1 MKKLSLI
8 YIFYTL
14 LIGAFVGVVAALFIA
29 LIEFSIH
36 IIWQEVP
43 AILPDFSFYP
53 VIVGLVG
60 GLLVGL
66 IQTKV
71 GAFPYTLHENMAE
84 IKKTGRVEYKNR
96 LLFTILAAWVVLSFG
111 ASLGPEAALVGI
123 IGGLVTWLVDHI
135 KMDIQRKETL
145 VNLGILG
152 MLSVVFLA
160 PFNGIAE
167 DLDQDYQN
175 QKLPRWSKLC
185 LSLLV
190 SLSGLAT
197 FILVKGLLP
206 LEKGVF
212 SIRVPEISWSWLN
225 LAYFLPIIILG
236 SLFGIYFLFLQKAV
250 QKVFQPIQNKI
261 LLALIGGVCIGLLGM
276 VSHYFLF
283 SGEHQLIEIT
293 KEIGDYSFWL
303 LLALGLFKPLLVA
316 ICLNTGWKG
325 GMIFPAIFASGV
337 MGYVITWALDIHV
350 GFLVTVFVAAS
361 CTKVV
366 GRPFLTSSILLFV
379 FPLQFF
385 PFILITAFLVSL
397 DWKNWLTK
405 NLLKSS

>member
-1 MKKLSLI
+1 MKKLSFI
-8 YIFYTL
+8 YICYTL
-14 LIGAFVGVVAALFIA
+14 LIGAFVGLVGALFIA

-36 IIWQEVP
+36 IVWQEIP
-43 AILPDFSFYP
+43 SLMPNLSFYP
-53 VIVGLVG
+53 VLVGLVG

-71 GAFPYTLHENMAE
+71 GPFPYTLHENMAE
-84 IKKTGRVEYKNR
+84 VKKTGRVEYKNR
-96 LLFTILAAWVVLSFG
+96 LLYTILAAWVVLSFG

-135 KMDIQRKETL
+135 KMDMQRKESL
-145 VNLGILG
+145 INLGILG

-160 PFNGIAE
+160 PLNGIAE
-167 DLDQDYQN
+167 DLDQDYQE

-190 SLSGLAT
+190 SVSGLVT
-197 FILVKGLLP
+197 YIFVKGLLP
-206 LEKGVF
+206 LEKSVF
-212 SIRVPEISWSWLN
+212 AIRLPEISWSWLN
-225 LAYFLPIIILG
+225 LVYFIPIIILG
-236 SLFGIYFLFLQKAV
+236 SLFGIYFLFLQNVV
-250 QKVFQPIQNKI
+250 QKVLKLIKNKI
-261 LLALIGGVCIGLLGM
+261 LLALIGGVSIGLFGM
-276 VSHYFLF
+276 ISHYFLF
-283 SGEHQLIEIT
+283 SGEHQLVEIT
-293 KEIGDYSFWL
+293 AEIAQYPFWL
-303 LLALGLFKPLLVA
+303 LLAIGLFKPLLTA
-316 ICLNTGWKG
+316 ICLGAGWKG

-337 MGYVITWALDIHV
+337 MGYVATWALDIHV
-350 GFLVTVFVAAS
+350 SFLVTVFVAAS

-397 DWKNWLTK
+397 DWKKMVLRQA
-405 NLLKSS
+405 